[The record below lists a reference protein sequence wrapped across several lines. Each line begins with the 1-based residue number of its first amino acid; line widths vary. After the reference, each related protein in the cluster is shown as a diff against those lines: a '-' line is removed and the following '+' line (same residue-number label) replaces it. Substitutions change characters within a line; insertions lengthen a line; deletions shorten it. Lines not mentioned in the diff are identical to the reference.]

1 VSTADVVAVILWLG
15 VTIYTVLGGADFG
28 AGLWD
33 LIAGDAK
40 RGERPRELIDAS
52 IGPVW
57 EANHTWLIF
66 DLVILWSAFPL
77 AFSSLMSTLFVPLTL
92 AAFGI
97 ILRGSGFAFRKYT
110 RPLAGRR
117 AFGATFALSSVITPF
132 FLGTALGAIAS
143 GRVPAGN
150 AAGDLWT
157 SWLNPTSLL
166 VGGLAVASGAYVAAV
181 FLVAAARRRNDAGL
195 ERYFRRRALGMGIV
209 AGGLSVAGLV
219 VLQADAPV
227 LYAGLAG
234 RGLPL
239 VVVSVILGSTTLLL
253 LARGVTR
260 GIRAIAAGAVTA
272 IVWGWGLAQLPA
284 ILPGSLTID
293 AAAAPAGTLD
303 ALVVISIAAAVTIG
317 PSLALLFV
325 LDGRRR
331 LEADH

>member
-1 VSTADVVAVILWLG
+1 
-15 VTIYTVLGGADFG
+15 
-28 AGLWD
+28 
-33 LIAGDAK
+33 
-40 RGERPRELIDAS
+40 
-52 IGPVW
+52 
-57 EANHTWLIF
+57 
-66 DLVILWSAFPL
+66 
-77 AFSSLMSTLFVPLTL
+77 
-92 AAFGI
+92 
-97 ILRGSGFAFRKYT
+97 
-110 RPLAGRR
+110 
-117 AFGATFALSSVITPF
+117 
-132 FLGTALGAIAS
+132 
-143 GRVPAGN
+143 
-150 AAGDLWT
+150 
-157 SWLNPTSLL
+157 
-166 VGGLAVASGAYVAAV
+166 
-181 FLVAAARRRNDAGL
+181 
-195 ERYFRRRALGMGIV
+195 
-209 AGGLSVAGLV
+209 